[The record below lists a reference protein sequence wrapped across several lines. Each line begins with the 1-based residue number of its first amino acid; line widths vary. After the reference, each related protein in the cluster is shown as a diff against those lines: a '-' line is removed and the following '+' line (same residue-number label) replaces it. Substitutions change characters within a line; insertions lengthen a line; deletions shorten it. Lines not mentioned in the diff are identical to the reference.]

1 MNAFSELTKES
12 LKYYVYC
19 LVDPRDDKI
28 FYIGK
33 GKNDRIFDHSRGILE
48 KDFVT
53 EKIEKIKE
61 IINSGEKVQHY
72 ILKHN
77 IENEKTAYEFESFL
91 IEFMEFPAF
100 SHHFSLS
107 NIQGGHHSFINGI
120 QTVEE
125 LEAIYGSKEETLG
138 YFEQTDYKLL
148 VININKTMEPGSLY
162 ESTRSSWKLVE
173 SRAKKVDYVLSEY
186 HGVIIDVFKPE
197 RWLKVKNRPR
207 IEFEGE
213 KVKDPKILEL
223 FLNKKIEKKHGS
235 QNPIRYVN
243 C

>member
-19 LVDPRDDKI
+19 LVDPRDNKI

-33 GKNDRIFDHSRGILE
+33 GKNDRIFQHAQGGIE
-48 KDFVT
+48 GSINS
-53 EKIEKIKE
+53 EKIDMIRE
-61 IINSGEKVQHY
+61 IIESGKSVQYY

-77 IENEKTAYEFESFL
+77 IENEKIAYEFESFL
-91 IEFMEFPAF
+91 IEFMEFQDF

-125 LEAIYGSKEETLG
+125 LESIYGSKEETVD
-138 YFEQTDYKLL
+138 YFEQTGYKLL
-148 VININKTMEPGSLY
+148 IININKTMEPGSLY
-162 ESTRSSWKLVE
+162 EATRSSWKLVE
-173 SRAKKVDYVLSEY
+173 SRAKQVDYVLSEFR
-186 HGVIIDVFKPE
+186 GVIRAVFKPE
-197 RWLKVKNRPR
+197 RWLKVRNSTRL
-207 IEFEGE
+207 EFEGVE
-213 KVKDPKILEL
+213 VKDPKILEL